1 MENKTHDEMNLWH
14 CGANFCKGNWKNCLF
29 RWILGAVIL
38 AIVFGFGF
46 KLGKFSALF
55 SGGYYSGTG
64 SYGYPMMSGSYSRG
78 NMMYPGIYGN
88 NSGYYYGPGM
98 MQGWGQPQ
106 TLPPTLR

>member
-1 MENKTHDEMNLWH
+1 MDKDNKNEFDLWH
-14 CGANFCKGNWKNCLF
+14 CGSYSNGNWKGCIL
-29 RWILGAVIL
+29 RWVLGAIIL
-38 AIVFGFGF
+38 IIVFGFGF

-64 SYGYPMMSGSYSRG
+64 SYGYPIMSGSYYRNNS

-98 MQGWGQPQ
+98 MQGYGQPQ
-106 TLPPTLR
+106 TVPTR